1 MPILSH
7 YPAIKNNECYS
18 MYIIT
23 YLFHNTTINWTHFKL
38 FFILAHVK
46 LYHRNKRY
54 TNMVHIA
61 FRHFPSAQS
70 CFPNEYA
77 KHNSIASAEI
87 KEIEFNMSNLT
98 SNLKLRTLLLQNCV
112 AWFLVFDWFSN
123 SVIMRRVYFLF
134 WKSFDSLSGLW
145 GLQLWRITA
154 KNTLFCV

>member
-1 MPILSH
+1 MLNS
-7 YPAIKNNECYS
+7 
-18 MYIIT
+18 
-23 YLFHNTTINWTHFKL
+23 TTGISDTRTWFTL
-38 FFILAHVK
+38 PSA
-46 LYHRNKRY
+46 
-54 TNMVHIA
+54 TS
-61 FRHFPSAQS
+61 PSAQS

-123 SVIMRRVYFLF
+123 SVIMRRGYFLF

-145 GLQLWRITA
+145 GVQMWRITA
-154 KNTLFCV
+154 KNFVLCIILNHKAKYYIFGRTIISYNSDVTP